1 MSKYAD
7 LAHKIVDMVHATHKE
22 EVRAMRLKEK
32 KSEERAKL
40 KAEKAKASPE
50 EEKDEKEDEE
60 DEEGDEKKPPFPPK
74 KDDEKGDPVGDKEG
88 GDDEKSDDEK
98 KDEKS
103 DDEEEKP
110 EEGGEEKAPPPEA
123 GPPAAGGAE
132 APPAVDSMGRP
143 MAGQGKKT
151 PITPKTDKA
160 KVKMSGKKEK
170 VKVESFDNFEE
181 MIRERQAYLNERYS
195 YNWEE
200 MNKEFGIQEK
210 MIAEGMWDG
219 NIADT
224 AEIYGKPDISQLHI
238 YRLLELY
245 KAAGMNL
252 EQSIQTIEH
261 LYGVQVSTDSKGN
274 LDFSD
279 TDYSKGDTYGMN
291 MGQNLD
297 YYRPNVIR
305 EQ

>member
-22 EVRAMRLKEK
+22 EVRKARTEEKTKKAEEK
-32 KSEERAKL
+32 KI
-40 KAEKAKASPE
+40 KAEAEKDPE
-50 EEKDEKEDEE
+50 EDEKDEKEDEKDEKDGEDTKAPPEDQDADPVGDGEKKDGEEDE
-60 DEEGDEKKPPFPPK
+60 DEEGDEKKA
-74 KDDEKGDPVGDKEG
+74 E
-88 GDDEKSDDEK
+88 
-98 KDEKS
+98 
-103 DDEEEKP
+103 
-110 EEGGEEKAPPPEA
+110 
-123 GPPAAGGAE
+123 GPPAEGEEAPADGPPAGGAPPEAE
-132 APPAVDSMGRP
+132 APPATDSMGRP
-143 MAGQGKKT
+143 MAGQGKKS
-151 PITPKTDKA
+151 PITPKKSSP

-170 VKVESFDNFEE
+170 VKVESFDDIDKL
-181 MIRERQAYLNERYS
+181 IRDRQQYLNERYS
-195 YNWEE
+195 YDWDA
-200 MNKEFGIQEK
+200 MDKEFGVKEK

-219 NIADT
+219 NIADN
-224 AEIYGKPDISQLHI
+224 AEIYGKPDISQLQI

-252 EQSIQTIEH
+252 DQSLQTIEH
-261 LYGVQVSTDSKGN
+261 LFGVQVQTDSSGN

-297 YYRPNVIR
+297 YYKPSVIR

>member
-1 MSKYAD
+1 
-7 LAHKIVDMVHATHKE
+7 
-22 EVRAMRLKEK
+22 
-32 KSEERAKL
+32 
-40 KAEKAKASPE
+40 
-50 EEKDEKEDEE
+50 
-60 DEEGDEKKPPFPPK
+60 
-74 KDDEKGDPVGDKEG
+74 
-88 GDDEKSDDEK
+88 
-98 KDEKS
+98 
-103 DDEEEKP
+103 
-110 EEGGEEKAPPPEA
+110 
-123 GPPAAGGAE
+123 
-132 APPAVDSMGRP
+132 MGRP

-181 MIRERQAYLNERYS
+181 MIRERQEYLNERYS

-200 MNKEFGIQEK
+200 MDKEFGIQEK

>member
-22 EVRAMRLKEK
+22 EVRSMRLKEK

-74 KDDEKGDPVGDKEG
+74 KDDKEG
-88 GDDEKSDDEK
+88 EKSDDEK
-98 KDEKS
+98 EDEKS

-110 EEGGEEKAPPPEA
+110 EEGGEEKAPPPAA
-123 GPPAAGGAE
+123 GAPPAGGAPE

-181 MIRERQAYLNERYS
+181 MIRERQEYLNERYS

-200 MNKEFGIQEK
+200 MDKEFGIQEK

-291 MGQNLD
+291 MGQKLD

>member
-22 EVRAMRLKEK
+22 EVRSLRLKEK

-88 GDDEKSDDEK
+88 EDDEKSDDEK
-98 KDEKS
+98 EDEKS

-123 GPPAAGGAE
+123 GAPPAGAE

-181 MIRERQAYLNERYS
+181 MIRERQEYLNERYS

-200 MNKEFGIQEK
+200 MDKEFGIQEK

-224 AEIYGKPDISQLHI
+224 AEIYGKPDISQLQI

-297 YYRPNVIR
+297 YYRPSVIR